1 MNYAVICIDE
11 TGSMAGQEE
20 RVVTSM
26 NEYVNSLPDDAHVTV
41 FKFDS
46 NHWTK
51 FYDDYKTAWQKMEP
65 ANYSPGA
72 MTPLYDAIGKT
83 VRHAESLAS
92 DGDKVLVMV
101 DTDGHE
107 NASKEHTVDSVN
119 AVVDA
124 KKTAGWEFLFMA
136 GGINEAQAQQVGAIG
151 QALGMTTNMAS
162 PREAVSELPGC
173 PWPDSL
179 LLQLPLPGDFS
190 RLGPR
195 SEATVGEGGGQGHRA
210 LLRSGQRVDRCSPA
224 LTKTSVPLPF
234 PSGRSGSATCTP
246 STRRI
251 P

>member
-162 PREAVSELPGC
+162 HARRSQNFQAARGQTHSYFNSRSPETSPDWGHDPKRPWEKAADKDTEPFFAAVSE
-173 PWPDSL
+173 
-179 LLQLPLPGDFS
+179 
-190 RLGPR
+190 
-195 SEATVGEGGGQGHRA
+195 
-210 LLRSGQRVDRCSPA
+210 
-224 LTKTSVPLPF
+224 
-234 PSGRSGSATCTP
+234 
-246 STRRI
+246 
-251 P
+251 